1 MKIRKY
7 AAIDIGSNAI
17 RMLVS
22 NVVDHEKERIILK
35 NALVR
40 VPIRLGEDSFTSGS
54 ISKKNQKRIIKSMKA
69 FKMLMKVHGVKD
81 YLAFATS
88 ALREAE
94 NGKKVVKQVWSKS
107 GIKID
112 IIDGKKEAKIIS
124 NTNVFDSVGLDK
136 TFLYVDVGGGSTEF
150 SILKNGKRTHS
161 KSFKIGTVRL
171 LNDGVTEALWKRA
184 EAWVR
189 SHTQDYSKVY
199 LLGTGGNINKL
210 HKMAGI
216 KDSRPITY
224 LTLSALYAKLS
235 KLTYEER
242 IIQYGLNPDRSDVIL
257 PAAMLFLRTLKWTG
271 AKVVYVP
278 KVGLSDGMIREL
290 CKTKKNKFVNRGWSP
305 GLPKS

>member
-1 MKIRKY
+1 MKIKKY
-7 AAIDIGSNAI
+7 AAIDVGSNAI

-22 NVVDHEKERIILK
+22 NVINHKGKRTILK

-54 ISKKNQKRIIKSMKA
+54 ISKKNKKRIVKSMKA

-81 YLAFATS
+81 YMAYATS
-88 ALREAE
+88 ALREAK
-94 NGKKVVKQVWSKS
+94 NCSKVVKEVLSKS
-107 GIKID
+107 GIQIE

-124 NTNVFDSVGLDK
+124 NTNVFDVVGKEK

-150 SILKNGKRTHS
+150 SILKNGKRIHS

-171 LNDGVTEALWKRA
+171 LNNGVSDEMWEHAQK
-184 EAWVR
+184 WVKEK
-189 SHTQDYSKVY
+189 TKEYNKIY

-210 HKMAGI
+210 HKIAGI
-216 KDSRPITY
+216 KDNRPITF
-224 LTLSALYAKLS
+224 LTLNAIYARLS
-235 KLTYEER
+235 KMTYEER
-242 IIQYGLNPDRSDVIL
+242 IVELGLNPDRSDVIL
-257 PAAMLFLRTLKWTG
+257 PAAKLFLRTLNWSG

-290 CKTKKNKFVNRGWSP
+290 CKKKKN
-305 GLPKS
+305 

>member
-1 MKIRKY
+1 MKIKKY
-7 AAIDIGSNAI
+7 AAIDVGSNAI

-22 NVVDHEKERIILK
+22 NVINHKGKRTILK

-54 ISKKNQKRIIKSMKA
+54 ISKKNKKRIVKSMKA

-81 YLAFATS
+81 YMAYATS
-88 ALREAE
+88 ALREAKY
-94 NGKKVVKQVWSKS
+94 GSKVVKEVLSKS
-107 GIKID
+107 GIQIE

-124 NTNVFDSVGLDK
+124 NTNVFDVVGKEK

-150 SILKNGKRTHS
+150 SILKNGKRIHS

-171 LNDGVTEALWKRA
+171 LNNGVSDEMWEHAQK
-184 EAWVR
+184 WVKEK
-189 SHTQDYSKVY
+189 TKEYNKIY

-210 HKMAGI
+210 HKIAGI
-216 KDSRPITY
+216 KDNRPITF
-224 LTLSALYAKLS
+224 LTLNAIYARLS
-235 KLTYEER
+235 KMTYEER
-242 IIQYGLNPDRSDVIL
+242 IVELGLNPDRSDVIL
-257 PAAMLFLRTLKWTG
+257 PAAKLFLRTLNWSG

-290 CKTKKNKFVNRGWSP
+290 CKKKKN
-305 GLPKS
+305 

>member
-22 NVVDHEKERIILK
+22 NVIDHDKERIILK
-35 NALVR
+35 NTLVR

-54 ISKKNQKRIIKSMKA
+54 ISKKNQKRIVKSMKA
-69 FKMLMKVHGVKD
+69 FKMLMKVHRVKD

-94 NGKKVVKQVWSKS
+94 NGKKVVKQVFSKS
-107 GIKID
+107 GIKIE

-124 NTNVFDSVGLDK
+124 NTNVFDSVELDK

-150 SILKNGKRTHS
+150 SILINGKRTHS

-171 LNDGVTEALWKRA
+171 LNGGVSEDLWERS
-184 EAWVR
+184 EAWVK
-189 SHTQDYSKVY
+189 SHTKDYSKVY

-224 LTLSALYAKLS
+224 LTLSALYVRLS

-242 IIQYGLNPDRSDVIL
+242 IIKYGLNPDRSDVIL

-290 CKTKKNKFVNRGWSP
+290 CKTKKKQFR
-305 GLPKS
+305 

>member
-1 MKIRKY
+1 MKIKKY
-7 AAIDIGSNAI
+7 AAIDVGSNAI

-22 NVVDHEKERIILK
+22 NVINHKGKRTILK

-54 ISKKNQKRIIKSMKA
+54 ISKKNKKRIVKSMKA

-81 YLAFATS
+81 YMAYATS
-88 ALREAE
+88 ALREAK
-94 NGKKVVKQVWSKS
+94 NGSKVVKEVLSKS
-107 GIKID
+107 GIQIE

-124 NTNVFDSVGLDK
+124 NTNVFDVVGKEK

-150 SILKNGKRTHS
+150 SILKNGKRIHS

-171 LNDGVTEALWKRA
+171 LNNGVSDEMWEHAQK
-184 EAWVR
+184 WVKEK
-189 SHTQDYSKVY
+189 TKEYNKIY

-210 HKMAGI
+210 HKIAGI
-216 KDSRPITY
+216 KDNRPITF
-224 LTLSALYAKLS
+224 LTLNAIYARLS
-235 KLTYEER
+235 KMTYEER
-242 IIQYGLNPDRSDVIL
+242 IVEFGLNPDRSDVIL
-257 PAAMLFLRTLKWTG
+257 PAAKLFLRTLNWSG

-290 CKTKKNKFVNRGWSP
+290 CKKKKN
-305 GLPKS
+305 

>member
-1 MKIRKY
+1 MKIKKY
-7 AAIDIGSNAI
+7 AAIDVGSNAI

-22 NVVDHEKERIILK
+22 NVINHKGKRTILK

-54 ISKKNQKRIIKSMKA
+54 ISKKNKKRIVKSMKA

-81 YLAFATS
+81 YMAYATS
-88 ALREAE
+88 ALREAK
-94 NGKKVVKQVWSKS
+94 NGSKVVKEVLSKS
-107 GIKID
+107 GIQIE

-124 NTNVFDSVGLDK
+124 NTNVFDVVGKEK

-150 SILKNGKRTHS
+150 SILKNGKRIHS

-171 LNDGVTEALWKRA
+171 LNNGVSYEMWEHAQR
-184 EAWVR
+184 WVKEK
-189 SHTQDYSKVY
+189 TKEYNKIY

-210 HKMAGI
+210 HKIAGI
-216 KDSRPITY
+216 KDNRPITF
-224 LTLSALYAKLS
+224 LTLNAIYARLS
-235 KLTYEER
+235 KMTYEER
-242 IIQYGLNPDRSDVIL
+242 IVELGLNPDRSDVIL
-257 PAAMLFLRTLKWTG
+257 PAAKLFLRTLNWSG

-290 CKTKKNKFVNRGWSP
+290 CKKKKN
-305 GLPKS
+305 